1 MLVRSS
7 QLPPSD
13 WLAWWLECGRGQV
26 QVCGDLTRHVATS
39 STAVTSQHLHFLS
52 PAQPSPGEARLI
64 TLRMCQLCAGVPL
77 PADQPSKQPSTP
89 PPFSAATK
97 LPIFAAT
104 PRSHTTAHTITPPA
118 ACIPQPTSHSG
129 QLRGTPAPATLH
141 SLHTAPP
148 AWPQ

>member
-26 QVCGDLTRHVATS
+26 QVCGDLTRHVATLATGHQLYCS
-39 STAVTSQHLHFLS
+39 DQPTSAFPQPS
-52 PAQPSPGEARLI
+52 PASPGQPSPGEARLI

-104 PRSHTTAHTITPPA
+104 PRSHTTAHTITPH
-118 ACIPQPTSHSG
+118 PQHAFLS
-129 QLRGTPAPATLH
+129 QPATVA
-141 SLHTAPP
+141 S
-148 AWPQ
+148 

>member
-52 PAQPSPGEARLI
+52 PAQPSQPGLAQPR
-64 TLRMCQLCAGVPL
+64 RGQ
-77 PADQPSKQPSTP
+77 AD
-89 PPFSAATK
+89 
-97 LPIFAAT
+97 
-104 PRSHTTAHTITPPA
+104 HTAHVSAVCRCA
-118 ACIPQPTSHSG
+118 AAS
-129 QLRGTPAPATLH
+129 
-141 SLHTAPP
+141 
-148 AWPQ
+148 